1 MTPAVA
7 SSVISPASIFVTSS
21 AGLNNTPGLQQ
32 PSSTFTLPV
41 AGGFNP
47 NAIST
52 PQMNTPY
59 NSPSSSSES
68 TEFQFSARHNGLY
81 LYLGRILRPV
91 WLMPLD
97 SIVTSEEL
105 ISVLDQLNALKR
117 FVHAN
122 VHHQTGPY
130 QTNENLQV

>member
-1 MTPAVA
+1 
-7 SSVISPASIFVTSS
+7 
-21 AGLNNTPGLQQ
+21 
-32 PSSTFTLPV
+32 
-41 AGGFNP
+41 
-47 NAIST
+47 
-52 PQMNTPY
+52 MNTPY